1 MSLIKKLLPVLIMI
15 LAIACMVFAAGCSF
29 CASNTQELA
38 QTKDEAK
45 TSETV
50 AVANT
55 TAVETKDTLS
65 ESEVNGVIYENDLFS
80 ILQPDGW
87 KVTESPGGVLFESG
101 DVAIMVNAGDDTG
114 STEAFLKELMGE
126 FAKQYNGTPVEEVTM
141 FGGKFF
147 QSRGTL
153 EGKDTTYAYGL
164 TNGLVVNLAMI
175 GKDHPNNVEIKAI
188 LESLKFK

>member
-1 MSLIKKLLPVLIMI
+1 VSVIKKLLPVLIAVI
-15 LAIACMVFAAGCSF
+15 AIASMGALFECDS
-29 CASNTQELA
+29 TKYYELKSDRGNA
-38 QTKDEAK
+38 
-45 TSETV
+45 SETV
-50 AVANT
+50 AAAKE
-55 TAVETKDTLS
+55 TAAETKDTLS
-65 ESEVNGVIYENDLFS
+65 ESKVNGVIYENDLFS

-87 KVTESPGGVLFESG
+87 KVTESPGGVLFENG

-114 STEAFLKELMGE
+114 STEAFLKELMVE